1 MWCGIQSVVIL
12 IQIAYSTYMPHT
24 FTRATLAA
32 LAAGVATGAITTT
45 ILLGTFSNTD
55 EYTHS
60 TDYKNTEY
68 HTHADFLMI
77 VNDKKVDLSDD
88 SFMTIATRILHPGVH
103 LHDNDGD
110 VIHFH
115 APGITLP
122 TFLDSIG
129 FALSAT
135 CLQTTDNEVCVDDNN
150 VLKLYVNGEDRSA
163 DIENYVSSDE
173 DRVLLYYGTATN
185 ENLNNYLDAV
195 TDNACFYSG
204 TCPERGIAPPESC
217 GLFCEL

>member
-1 MWCGIQSVVIL
+1 MEHI
-12 IQIAYSTYMPHT
+12 
-24 FTRATLAA
+24 FTRASLAT
-32 LAAGVATGAITTT
+32 LAAGVATGALATAVA
-45 ILLGTFSNTD
+45 LGTLPDFLG
-55 EYTHS
+55 HS
-60 TDYKNTEY
+60 HDNDDYKNTEY
-68 HTHADFLMI
+68 HTHADLLII
-77 VNDKKVDLSDD
+77 VNDEKIDLSDD

-129 FALSAT
+129 FTLSET
-135 CLQTTDNEVCVDDNN
+135 CLETRDEEFCADDEN
-150 VLKLYVNGEDRSA
+150 VLKLYVNDEDRSI
-163 DIENYVSSDE
+163 DIANYVPADE
-173 DRVLLYYGTATN
+173 DRVLIYYGTE
-185 ENLNNYLDAV
+185 ENTKLSSYLSAV
-195 TDNACFYSG
+195 TDDSCYFSG